1 MIVRRDCGCLLFVGL
16 CHTRLPVCADINF
29 EQLLSTTKG
38 IVQPLT
44 LCRAVLL
51 ILITCFKDILRSSVL
66 PIFSLVPTF
75 PRLPHIRVSNLKIM
89 GRQVTQYLSKQSKI
103 SNIVTWSW
111 RWCIVQ
117 RPGISPAWSAL
128 WSVNNCAAVSFSNSL
143 HGN

>member
-51 ILITCFKDILRSSVL
+51 ITCFKDILRRVL
-66 PIFSLVPTF
+66 FFQLSHSYPLSLVSQTF
-75 PRLPHIRVSNLKIM
+75 VYPI
-89 GRQVTQYLSKQSKI
+89 
-103 SNIVTWSW
+103 
-111 RWCIVQ
+111 
-117 RPGISPAWSAL
+117 
-128 WSVNNCAAVSFSNSL
+128 
-143 HGN
+143 